1 MQPPFLLSAS
11 GSQSRRHSYMALY
24 LGIAGLPILN
34 GRCREGGF
42 CTIKLHETSFR
53 LLLFF
58 ILYYKLNSRIVLMLM
73 PSPILFRQ
81 FKEQLRQ
88 QRHSEQISSSS
99 VTSSSYQRGHQQVPE
114 YGGNVSMSS
123 ELEQRAAMAL
133 HSTAKATKTTSS
145 SDLRAQHQQGGV
157 SSKSSSAQQFDVKT
171 MQKEAVLSYVKVHI
185 PGREGCFSCRSF
197 YISLRPQQSRQA
209 GGGPSSTSS
218 SPSRHVSGG
227 GGPAAPRSRIIPTQV
242 VSSNAGGIR
251 SAASTSSIPT
261 PYGHGHG
268 QSVSYAARRD
278 AEKSASAEAHLGQLR
293 MVSSTRPP
301 SK

>member
-1 MQPPFLLSAS
+1 
-11 GSQSRRHSYMALY
+11 
-24 LGIAGLPILN
+24 
-34 GRCREGGF
+34 
-42 CTIKLHETSFR
+42 
-53 LLLFF
+53 
-58 ILYYKLNSRIVLMLM
+58 
-73 PSPILFRQ
+73 
-81 FKEQLRQ
+81 
-88 QRHSEQISSSS
+88 
-99 VTSSSYQRGHQQVPE
+99 
-114 YGGNVSMSS
+114 MSS

-171 MQKEAVLSYVKVHI
+171 MQKEAVLSYVK
-185 PGREGCFSCRSF
+185 
-197 YISLRPQQSRQA
+197 SRQA

-293 MVSSTRPP
+293 MHIESRLRITLPEDLPFALQDGVVLCHIANHVKPRAVPSIHVPSPAVPKLNVAKCRRNVENFLLACRKMGVREDLVCSPSDILEPRKQGSVRVAITVNELLTSTVTHPMRAT
-301 SK
+301 SHHLVQAKSNGHG